1 MWPAALNQGFFRVS
15 SMFDVIGLVL
25 PFFGLILIGFI
36 IGKRVKLDVSALGWM
51 NIFIIY
57 VALPALFFKLMSK
70 TPVEQFREWH
80 FVLGAT
86 GSTFLLFASVLLTVR
101 YIAKHTMPEA
111 MIQGFASAYGNIG
124 YMGPGLALMAFGE
137 QAAVPVALIF
147 CFDNALHFTMAPF
160 IMGLT
165 ERSSVSFLRL
175 GGQVLLKIV
184 LHPFIL
190 ATLVGVAFALSG
202 LQLPEPLSRLVDLL
216 ANGAAPCALF
226 AMGVTLALRRMDGV
240 PVELSYIVPLKL
252 IVHPLLVYILV
263 SIAGD
268 FPPVWVYSAVLMAAL
283 PSATNVFVLAQQ
295 YGVWTEKA
303 SAAVLVTTFLSVA
316 SVSALLYLI
325 TQGQFP
331 ADLFPN

>member
-1 MWPAALNQGFFRVS
+1 MLEVA
-15 SMFDVIGLVL
+15 GLVT
-25 PFFGLILIGFI
+25 PFFGLILIGYILGRRAKF
-36 IGKRVKLDVSALGWM
+36 DVSALGWM
-51 NIFIIY
+51 NVFIIY

-86 GSTFLLFASVLLTVR
+86 GSTFLLFMSVLLAVR
-101 YIAKHTMPEA
+101 LVARHTLPEA

-147 CFDNALHFTMAPF
+147 CFDNALHFTMAPL
-160 IMGLT
+160 IMGLS
-165 ERSSVSFLRL
+165 EKSSVSLARL
-175 GGQVLLKIV
+175 GGQILLKIF

-202 LQLPEPLSRLVDLL
+202 LYLPQPLERLVDLL

-226 AMGVTLALRRMDGV
+226 AMGVTLALRKMERF
-240 PVELSYIVPLKL
+240 PLELGYIVPLKL
-252 IVHPLLVYILV
+252 IVHPLLVYVLV
-263 SIAGD
+263 SFAGD

-295 YGVWTEKA
+295 YGVWSEKA
-303 SAAVLVTTFLSVA
+303 SASVLVTTLLSVA
-316 SVSALLYLI
+316 SVSVFLYFV
-325 TQGQFP
+325 TKGQVP
-331 ADLFPN
+331 PDLFPH